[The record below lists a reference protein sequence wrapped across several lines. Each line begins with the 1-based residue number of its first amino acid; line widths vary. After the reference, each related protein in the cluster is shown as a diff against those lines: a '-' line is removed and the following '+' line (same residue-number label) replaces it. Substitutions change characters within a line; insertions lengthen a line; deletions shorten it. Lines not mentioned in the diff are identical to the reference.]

1 MAQNRRHSIRREA
14 LLDALNASTEHPSAE
29 MLYHALKPSFPD
41 LSLGTVYRNLT
52 QLREDGEIVC
62 IANVD
67 GHERFDGVKPAHV
80 HFICECCHRIFDLWE
95 HGHHHALASAAAAEL
110 GFEVRS
116 QEHVL
121 RGLCTDCRN

>member
-14 LLDALNASTEHPSAE
+14 LLDALNASAEHPSAE

-52 QLREDGEIVC
+52 QLRE
-62 IANVD
+62 
-67 GHERFDGVKPAHV
+67 
-80 HFICECCHRIFDLWE
+80 
-95 HGHHHALASAAAAEL
+95 HGQHHALASAAAAEL